1 MRIAIVSDA
10 AYPFTKGGAEKRY
23 HGLALQLAAWG
34 HQVDWYTMR
43 YWVGERL
50 LLTDGIRYVG
60 VCRPLPFYSG
70 SRRSIREAVIFGLA
84 CLRLLGRAERYDVV
98 DCSQHPFFSVPVMGL
113 VAKRWRAA
121 LVVSWYE
128 TWGAHWLEYL
138 GWRGIVGRWV
148 ERWCARVPQCLIVVS
163 EQALARL
170 RSEGMRPKR
179 AVHVPLGIELD
190 RIQRTPAAAEPVDV
204 IYFGRLKSH
213 KNVDVLLRA
222 LILVAAARPSLRAL
236 IVGDGPEADTL
247 RNLARELLLDHAVRF
262 RGVVDSYDE
271 LMGMVKAARLF
282 ILPST
287 KEGGGSI
294 VTLEANACGTPVIA
308 VDHPL
313 GIDKGLIQEGVNGFW
328 VSPPLTSERLAER
341 IIQVLRD
348 PRIDNEW
355 RHRSLE
361 RSRAYDL
368 PAMARRIEMV
378 YSQVAKEALPAG

>member
-1 MRIAIVSDA
+1 M
-10 AYPFTKGGAEKRY
+10 
-23 HGLALQLAAWG
+23 
-34 HQVDWYTMR
+34 
-43 YWVGERL
+43 
-50 LLTDGIRYVG
+50 
-60 VCRPLPFYSG
+60 
-70 SRRSIREAVIFGLA
+70 
-84 CLRLLGRAERYDVV
+84 
-98 DCSQHPFFSVPVMGL
+98 
-113 VAKRWRAA
+113 
-121 LVVSWYE
+121 
-128 TWGAHWLEYL
+128 
-138 GWRGIVGRWV
+138 
-148 ERWCARVPQCLIVVS
+148 
-163 EQALARL
+163 
-170 RSEGMRPKR
+170 
-179 AVHVPLGIELD
+179 
-190 RIQRTPAAAEPVDV
+190 DV

-222 LILVAAARPSLRAL
+222 LALVAAARPSLRAL

-247 RNLARELLLDHAVRF
+247 RNLTRELLLDHAVRF
-262 RGVVDSYDE
+262 QGPVDSYDE

-361 RSRAYDL
+361 RSRAYGL

-378 YSQVAKEALPAG
+378 YSQVAKGALPAG

>member
-1 MRIAIVSDA
+1 
-10 AYPFTKGGAEKRY
+10 
-23 HGLALQLAAWG
+23 
-34 HQVDWYTMR
+34 
-43 YWVGERL
+43 
-50 LLTDGIRYVG
+50 
-60 VCRPLPFYSG
+60 
-70 SRRSIREAVIFGLA
+70 
-84 CLRLLGRAERYDVV
+84 
-98 DCSQHPFFSVPVMGL
+98 MGL

-138 GWRGIVGRWV
+138 GLRGIVGRWV
-148 ERWCARVPQCLIVVS
+148 ERWCAGVPQCLIVVS

-170 RSEGMRPKR
+170 RAEGIRPKC

-222 LILVAAARPSLRAL
+222 LALVAAARPSLRAL

-247 RNLARELLLDHAVRF
+247 RNLTRELLLDHAVRF
-262 RGVVDSYDE
+262 QGPVD
-271 LMGMVKAARLF
+271 
-282 ILPST
+282 

-361 RSRAYDL
+361 RSRAYGL

-378 YSQVAKEALPAG
+378 YSQVAKGALPAG

>member
-1 MRIAIVSDA
+1 MRVAIVSDA
-10 AYPFTKGGAEKRY
+10 AYPFTKGGAEMRY
-23 HGLALQLAAWG
+23 HALALQLVAWG
-34 HQVDWYTMR
+34 HRVDWYTMR
-43 YWVGERL
+43 HWEGQRVL
-50 LLTDGIRYVG
+50 VMDGIRYVG
-60 VCRPLPFYSG
+60 ICRRLSFYSG
-70 SRRSIREAVIFGLA
+70 GRRSILEPVVFGLA
-84 CLRLLGRAERYDVV
+84 CLRLLGLAERYDVV
-98 DCSQHPFFSVPVMGL
+98 DCSQHPFFSVPAMGL
-113 VAKRWRAA
+113 VAKRWHSA

-128 TWGAHWLEYL
+128 TWDAHWLTYL
-138 GWRGIVGRWV
+138 GWWGFVGRWV
-148 ERWCARVPQCLIVVS
+148 ERWCAWVPQCLIVVS

-170 RSEGMRPKR
+170 RSARIQTKH

-190 RIQRTPAAAEPVDV
+190 RIQRAPTAVEHVDV
-204 IYFGRLKSH
+204 IYFGRLVRH

-222 LILVAAARPSLRAL
+222 LALVVAARPSLRAV
-236 IVGDGPEADTL
+236 IVGDGPEASAL
-247 RNLARELLLDHAVRF
+247 RTLARELLIDHAVRF
-262 RGVVDSYDE
+262 RGSVDSYDQ

-308 VDHPL
+308 MEHPL
-313 GIDKGLIQEGVNGFW
+313 GIDRSLIQEGVNGFW

-355 RHRSLE
+355 RHGSVE

-368 PAMARRIEMV
+368 RAMARRIEMV
-378 YSQVAKEALPAG
+378 YSQVATGGLPAE